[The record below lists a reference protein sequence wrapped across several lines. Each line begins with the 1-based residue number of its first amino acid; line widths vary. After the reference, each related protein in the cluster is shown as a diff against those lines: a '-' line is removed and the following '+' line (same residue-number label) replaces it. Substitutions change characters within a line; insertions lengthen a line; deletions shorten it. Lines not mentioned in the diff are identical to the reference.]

1 MRNSDII
8 YGPHAR
14 VRLLP
19 AVMSVCLALSVCTF
33 VIAYYD
39 INGLREPAGYGPAGM
54 FFAFASIFFVVFW
67 RKLVRITL
75 GAEGVAFER
84 LFPRPR
90 RAAFVRY
97 SEIGSIEQARLSLKL
112 SLLSREGRVLLVIP
126 EAIERVSGEF
136 SPVRD
141 SSIPADVQPPLLEIY
156 QLRQEIALRAGL
168 IK

>member
-1 MRNSDII
+1 MGYGEII

-19 AVMSVCLALSVCTF
+19 AVMSVSVVLSVGTF
-33 VIAYYD
+33 ITAYYD

-54 FFAFASIFFVVFW
+54 FFAFAVIFFFVYW
-67 RKLVRITL
+67 RKLVRLTL

-84 LFPRPR
+84 LFPRAR
-90 RAAFVRY
+90 RVAFVRY
-97 SEIGSIEQARLSLKL
+97 SEIASVKQARLSLKL
-112 SLLSREGRVLLVIP
+112 TLVSRDERVLLVIP
-126 EAIERVSGEF
+126 ESIERVSGEF
-136 SPVRD
+136 SPVQE
-141 SSIPADVQPPLLEIY
+141 SSIPPEVQPPLLEIY